1 MSKRNSSPS
10 ARGQARRSTA
20 ADFRPSE
27 RWMEEG
33 EERRAVV
40 DREKLRAMRRAKN
53 LTQESLSERGNIS
66 VRYLRSLETR
76 DCNPSRVQMYG
87 ISRALGTTIEDL
99 LLPPEEE
106 DPSYPIPKPISARG
120 LRDAS
125 SAPRPSCRPAARGG
139 KGCRSLHMNCR

>member
-10 ARGQARRSTA
+10 AHGQARRSTA
-20 ADFRPSE
+20 ADSRPSE

-76 DCNPSRVQMYG
+76 DCNPSRVQDVRHQPG
-87 ISRALGTTIEDL
+87 AGHNHRGSSASSGGGRSIITQTHLSKRAEGREQRPSA
-99 LLPPEEE
+99 LLP
-106 DPSYPIPKPISARG
+106 SRG
-120 LRDAS
+120 AIFIV
-125 SAPRPSCRPAARGG
+125 
-139 KGCRSLHMNCR
+139 KEH

>member
-27 RWMEEG
+27 RWREEG

-76 DCNPSRVQMYG
+76 DCNPSVSKMYG

-106 DPSYPIPKPISARG
+106 DPS
-120 LRDAS
+120 
-125 SAPRPSCRPAARGG
+125 
-139 KGCRSLHMNCR
+139 

>member
-76 DCNPSRVQMYG
+76 DCNPSRVQDVRHQPG
-87 ISRALGTTIEDL
+87 AGHNHRGSSASPGGGRSIITQPHINKRAEGREQRPSA
-99 LLPPEEE
+99 LLP
-106 DPSYPIPKPISARG
+106 SRG
-120 LRDAS
+120 AIFIV
-125 SAPRPSCRPAARGG
+125 
-139 KGCRSLHMNCR
+139 KEH

>member
-33 EERRAVV
+33 EERRALV

-66 VRYLRSLETR
+66 VRYLQSLETR
-76 DCNPSRVQMYG
+76 DCNPSRVQDVRHQPG
-87 ISRALGTTIEDL
+87 AGHNHRGSSDSPGGGRSIIPHTHISKRAEGREQRPSA
-99 LLPPEEE
+99 LLP
-106 DPSYPIPKPISARG
+106 SRG
-120 LRDAS
+120 AIFIV
-125 SAPRPSCRPAARGG
+125 
-139 KGCRSLHMNCR
+139 KEH

>member
-40 DREKLRAMRRAKN
+40 DREKLRAMRKR
-53 LTQESLSERGNIS
+53 LREDTQESLSERGNIS

-76 DCNPSRVQMYG
+76 DCNPSRLQDVRHQPG
-87 ISRALGTTIEDL
+87 AGHNHRGSSASSGGGRSIIPHTQTHISKRAEGREQRPSAF
-99 LLPPEEE
+99 LP
-106 DPSYPIPKPISARG
+106 SRGARG
-120 LRDAS
+120 QRL
-125 SAPRPSCRPAARGG
+125 
-139 KGCRSLHMNCR
+139 